1 MNSDE
6 DVARDSLIIQ
16 KKKRTKERTIQR
28 CCGEHFPFP
37 SEQSSIFNLLRFG
50 GGGFRLST
58 AWRERSEMTVMTL
71 HEIMMHCIPLLL

>member
-16 KKKRTKERTIQR
+16 GKKEDKGKDHPKVLRWT
-28 CCGEHFPFP
+28 FP
-37 SEQSSIFNLLRFG
+37 SEQSPIFNLLRFG

-58 AWRERSEMTVMTL
+58 AWRERSQMTVMTL